1 MKNVRLKQPYIGKGM
16 GIKMNKDEVKRTY
29 LKVFI
34 NLGIMLA
41 LLLFFIF
48 VAPRIIIFFMPFVIG
63 WIIALIAS
71 PLVGF
76 FEKKVKIKRKAGSAF
91 VIITVIALVILAGYF
106 LGVKLTEQVMEFV
119 GELPEMWEGTQEE
132 FVQIGERLEA
142 ASKYLPDEVED
153 TIIKI
158 TSNVGEY
165 LGELFSRL
173 GSPTLEALSR
183 FTMNLPSI
191 LIGIIMTLLSAYFF
205 VADKDY
211 VTNLLHKVMT
221 QSMIEQVDMV
231 KRGLVRAVGGYFKAQ
246 LKIEFWMYL
255 LLVIGFTILRVK
267 YAFLI
272 AIGVAFLDL
281 LPFFGTGTV
290 LIPWAVIKFLN
301 GEYTMVIG
309 LLIIWGVGQLARQL
323 IQPRIVGDSVGL
335 EPIPTLF
342 LLFIGY
348 KMAGVV
354 GMIIAVPI
362 GIIILT
368 MYEEGVFDTTIDSMK
383 VLYASVS
390 NFRHLNEEDMK
401 AVEIYKERKRE
412 KKETQED
419 ESNSL

>member
-1 MKNVRLKQPYIGKGM
+1 MDKNENR
-16 GIKMNKDEVKRTY
+16 RTY

-34 NLGIMLA
+34 NLGIMLV

-48 VAPRIIIFFMPFVIG
+48 VAPRIIIYFMPFVVG
-63 WIIALIAS
+63 WSIAMIAS
-71 PLVGF
+71 PLVVF

-91 VIITVIALVILAGYF
+91 VIIIVIGLVIFAGYF
-106 LGVKLTEQVMEFV
+106 VSAKLMEQVIEFA
-119 GELPEMWEGTQEE
+119 GELPDMWEGTQQE
-132 FVQIGERLEA
+132 FAQIGEKLEA
-142 ASKYLPDEVED
+142 ASKYLPDEIEVA
-153 TIIKI
+153 IVKI

-165 LGELFSRL
+165 LGELFGRL
-173 GSPTLEALSR
+173 GSPAIETLSR

-191 LIGIIMTLLSAYFF
+191 LIGIIMCLLSAYFF

-211 VTNLLHKVMT
+211 VANLLHKVMT
-221 QSMIEQVDMV
+221 QSMLDQVNMV
-231 KRGLVRAVGGYFKAQ
+231 KRGLIRAVGGYFKAQ

-290 LIPWAVIKFLN
+290 LIPWAIVKFLN

-348 KMAGVV
+348 KSAGVV

-362 GIIILT
+362 GIIVLT

-390 NFRHLNEEDMK
+390 NFRHLNDEDMK
-401 AVEIYKERKRE
+401 AVQIYRDRKRL
-412 KKETQED
+412 KGKNKEALED

>member
-1 MKNVRLKQPYIGKGM
+1 MDKNENR
-16 GIKMNKDEVKRTY
+16 RTY

-34 NLGIMLA
+34 NLGIMLV

-48 VAPRIIIFFMPFVIG
+48 VAPRIIIYFMPFVVG
-63 WIIALIAS
+63 WSIAMIAS

-91 VIITVIALVILAGYF
+91 VIIIVIGLVIFAGYF
-106 LGVKLTEQVMEFV
+106 VSAKLMEQVIEFA
-119 GELPEMWEGTQEE
+119 GELPDMWEGTQQE
-132 FVQIGERLEA
+132 FAQIGEKLEA
-142 ASKYLPDEVED
+142 ASKYLPDEIEVA
-153 TIIKI
+153 IVKI

-165 LGELFSRL
+165 LGELFGRL
-173 GSPTLEALSR
+173 GSPAIETLSR

-191 LIGIIMTLLSAYFF
+191 LIGIIMCLLSAYFF

-211 VTNLLHKVMT
+211 VANLLHKVMT
-221 QSMIEQVDMV
+221 QSMLDQVNMV
-231 KRGLVRAVGGYFKAQ
+231 KRGLIRAVGGYFKAQ

-290 LIPWAVIKFLN
+290 LIPWAIVKFLN

-348 KMAGVV
+348 KSAGVV

-362 GIIILT
+362 GIIVLT

-390 NFRHLNEEDMK
+390 NFRHLNDEDMK
-401 AVEIYKERKRE
+401 AVQIYRDRKRL
-412 KKETQED
+412 KVNNKEALED